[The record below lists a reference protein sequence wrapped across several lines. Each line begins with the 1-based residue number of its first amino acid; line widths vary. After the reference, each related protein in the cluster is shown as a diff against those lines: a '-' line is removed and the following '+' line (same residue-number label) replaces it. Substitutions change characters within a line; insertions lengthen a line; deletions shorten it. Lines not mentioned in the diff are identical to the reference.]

1 MTVKPESNFW
11 RLLKKHI
18 PAYWDRIENRH
29 GGGTP
34 DLIGIR
40 EGVTIFIELKCIK
53 QNSINISPLQI
64 SRNINIFQHGGKN
77 YYLVQDTRSKVIK
90 LYNGN
95 KGREIKELGFKCP
108 CSLQLEPPTD
118 WKKLENY
125 LFEP

>member
-118 WKKLENY
+118 WKRLENY